1 MTISTDGGK
10 AFGEIQHLFM
20 TTLTKVVVEGTY
32 LNILKAI
39 YNKLTANIVFFLI
52 TYNTNF
58 WGGSLNMTYILN
70 NPYYFLQFTFY
81 VLIESTELL
90 FILGNS
96 L

>member
-39 YNKLTANIVFFLI
+39 YNKLTANTVFFPI

-58 WGGSLNMTYILN
+58 WGWGTKHDI
-70 NPYYFLQFTFY
+70 YF
-81 VLIESTELL
+81 E
-90 FILGNS
+90 
-96 L
+96 